1 MASFLLPWSTI
12 LNSHSMIQNAKKSL
26 TSYEYQH
33 DSCPPAL
40 NLFGD
45 RISQFS
51 VPGSPQLRARCPPSH
66 LTFPHLLQ
74 THPYLC
80 RRLRLSPSTA
90 TFFQTSEQT
99 GLNPLVCSLPATTAK
114 NQQHPASSSADWGS
128 VTSLPRIRSQRDNQQ
143 PPNNGFNRSC
153 REIRIS
159 LGYSSTHP

>member
-51 VPGSPQLRARCPPSH
+51 APGSPQLRARCPPSH

-114 NQQHPASSSADWGS
+114 NQQHPASSLGR
-128 VTSLPRIRSQRDNQQ
+128 LGIRDQ
-143 PPNNGFNRSC
+143 PPSAPFSERQPATS
-153 REIRIS
+153 EQWLQPFLS
-159 LGYSSTHP
+159 